1 MTPNPVGK
9 LDHDR
14 SPSPLA
20 RPAEPGVPAR
30 RGWAVMWRIEVTKL
44 SAQFRIRIA
53 LAACILLPL
62 LYGLGESTQSGVPAD
77 TLFGRW
83 IHESGFAL
91 SLLIL
96 GFCSQYGLP
105 LLIVAVAGGI
115 FAEEDR
121 LHVWSLLLTRSRSRH
136 SVLAGKFLAIGSYS
150 TVVTVL
156 LGLSATITG
165 ALVVGTQ
172 PLVGLDG
179 TVLTPATA
187 WRLAGESWATMLPPV
202 FAIMAIAVFVS
213 VISRNS
219 WVGVVVPL
227 VVVFA
232 FNLVS
237 ILSAVD
243 PIRPFLPTT
252 GFNAWHGLA
261 RTSVYTDQIW
271 TSVLVNAAWVI
282 VLLGA
287 ASVVFLRRDVV
298 DS

>member
-1 MTPNPVGK
+1 V
-9 LDHDR
+9 
-14 SPSPLA
+14 
-20 RPAEPGVPAR
+20 
-30 RGWAVMWRIEVTKL
+30 WRIEIGKL
-44 SAQFRIRIA
+44 SAQFRIRFAI
-53 LAACILLPL
+53 AACIALPL

-77 TLFGRW
+77 TIFGRW

-121 LHVWSLLLTRSRSRH
+121 LHVWSLLLTRSRSRQQ
-136 SVLAGKFLAIGSYS
+136 VLAGKFLAIASYS

-156 LGLSATITG
+156 LGLSATLTG
-165 ALVVGTQ
+165 AVVVGTQ

-179 TVLTPATA
+179 TVLSPSTAWAATA
-187 WRLAGESWATMLPPV
+187 ESWVTMLPPV

-213 VISRNS
+213 VVSRNS

-227 VVVFA
+227 VIVFA

-252 GFNAWHGLA
+252 GFNAWHGLV

-271 TSVLVNAAWVI
+271 TSVLVSAAWVL
-282 VLLGA
+282 VFLGA
-287 ASVVFLRRDVV
+287 ASVMFLRRDVV

>member
-1 MTPNPVGK
+1 VTQNPVVAPA
-9 LDHDR
+9 
-14 SPSPLA
+14 PSVLA
-20 RPAEPGVPAR
+20 KPAAPAAAAH
-30 RGWAVMWRIEVTKL
+30 RGWAVMWRIETSKL
-44 SAQFRIRIA
+44 GAQFRIRA
-53 LAACILLPL
+53 AVAACILAPL

-77 TLFGRW
+77 TIFGRW

-105 LLIVAVAGGI
+105 LLIVAVTGGI

-121 LHVWSLLLTRSRSRH
+121 LHVWSLLLTRSRSRQQ
-136 SVLAGKFLAIGSYS
+136 VLAGKFLAITTYS

-156 LGLSATITG
+156 LGLSATLTG
-165 ALVVGTQ
+165 AAVVGTQ
-172 PLVGLDG
+172 PLVSLDG
-179 TVLTPATA
+179 TILSTSTA
-187 WRLAGESWATMLPPV
+187 WAVTLESWATMLPPV
-202 FAIMAIAVFVS
+202 FAVMAIAVFVS
-213 VISRNS
+213 VISRNT

-227 VVVFA
+227 VIVFA
-232 FNLVS
+232 FDLVS

-261 RTSVYTDQIW
+261 RTSVYTDQIS
-271 TSVLVNAAWVI
+271 TSVLVNAAWVL
-282 VLLGA
+282 VFLGA
-287 ASVVFLRRDVV
+287 ASIAFLRRDVV

>member
-1 MTPNPVGK
+1 VTQNPVV
-9 LDHDR
+9 
-14 SPSPLA
+14 A
-20 RPAEPGVPAR
+20 PAQSVLPKPAPTAGPAHL
-30 RGWAVMWRIEVTKL
+30 GWAVMWRIEMAKL
-44 SAQFRIRIA
+44 RAQFRIRVA
-53 LAACILLPL
+53 LAACIVLPL

-121 LHVWSLLLTRSRSRH
+121 LHVWSLLLTRSRSRQQ
-136 SVLAGKFLAIGSYS
+136 VLAGKFLAIATYS
-150 TVVTVL
+150 TLVTVL
-156 LGLSATITG
+156 VGLSATLTG
-165 ALVVGTQ
+165 AVVVGTQ
-172 PLVGLDG
+172 PLVSLDG
-179 TVLTPATA
+179 TVLSPATA
-187 WRLAGESWATMLPPV
+187 WVVSAESWATMLPPV

-213 VISRNS
+213 VISRNT
-219 WVGVVVPL
+219 WVGVVAPL
-227 VVVFA
+227 LIVFG

-237 ILSAVD
+237 IVSAVD

-252 GFNAWHGLA
+252 GFGAWHGLA

-271 TSVLVNAAWVI
+271 AAVLVSAAWVL
-282 VLLGA
+282 VFLGA
-287 ASVVFLRRDVV
+287 ASVTFLRRDVV